1 MMVSC
6 DVATARDYHDV
17 ACMIHVKYKLKNIT
31 KMKSFGNLIYIF
43 IYKTNLMKRPFD
55 IWFSFYF

>member
-6 DVATARDYHDV
+6 DVATPRDYHDV

-31 KMKSFGNLIYIF
+31 KMKSFE
-43 IYKTNLMKRPFD
+43 
-55 IWFSFYF
+55 IWFI